1 MKQFE
6 NFISLDPNEL
16 RNKVEEI
23 IKFIEG
29 VSNQEEDEFDYRKHK
44 GLVVKEVK
52 SRLFRKPE
60 VTEVVLTEIDD
71 LKKHFEKE
79 YDEVRKSYGYRETV
93 LEKILTVQSRRK
105 EGLAELKMI
114 QMMLNSCNSDQSTVY
129 LTQSSCI
136 TLDHFDHFI
145 NKIKEMR
152 NG

>member
-6 NFISLDPNEL
+6 NFISLDPFEL
-16 RNKVEEI
+16 RERVNYI
-23 IKFIEG
+23 IKFLEG
-29 VSNQEEDEFDYRKHK
+29 ISNQEEDEFDYRKYE
-44 GLVVKEVK
+44 GFVVKEVK

-60 VTEVVLTEIDD
+60 VSEIVLTEIDD

-79 YDEVRKSYGYRETV
+79 YDEVRKSYFYRETV
-93 LEKILTVQSRRK
+93 MEKILTLRSRRK
-105 EGLAELKMI
+105 AGLAELKMI